1 MGWAV
6 PVALTAEMKNTYNIL
21 VRKSDHLQDLGIVES
36 PDHKELQA
44 EFIRL
49 KIGSSGSLL

>member
-1 MGWAV
+1 M